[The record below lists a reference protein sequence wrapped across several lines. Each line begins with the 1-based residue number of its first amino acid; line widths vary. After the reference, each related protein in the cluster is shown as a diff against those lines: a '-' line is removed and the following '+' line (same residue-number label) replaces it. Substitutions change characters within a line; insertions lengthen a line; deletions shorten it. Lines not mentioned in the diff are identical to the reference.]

1 MSEVADRGH
10 LVYLNVNPQAG
21 HEQTGS
27 RPAIVISPESF
38 NRITGFAVVCPIT
51 SVSKDYPFEVA
62 LPDGLAI
69 HGVIL
74 TDQIK
79 SLDWN
84 ARRLKVVDEAP
95 AETVQD
101 CLEKIHT
108 FIT

>member
-51 SVSKDYPFEVA
+51 RVSKDYPFEVA

-79 SLDWN
+79 SLDWK

>member
-1 MSEVADRGH
+1 MSEVADRGN
-10 LVYLNVNPQAG
+10 LVYLNFNPQAG

-27 RPAIVISPESF
+27 RSAIVISPESF

-79 SLDWN
+79 SLDWK
-84 ARRLKVVDEAP
+84 ARKLNVVDEAP
-95 AETVQD
+95 AETVQE